1 MSKQENSYLGVNY
14 TVNESS
20 KKCELAIEGKKD
32 SIHID
37 ERGEYL
43 SDSSPYQ
50 SFASA
55 DAIAKR
61 LIERNKGDV
70 SA

>member
-1 MSKQENSYLGVNY
+1 MSKQDNSYLGVNY

-20 KKCELAIEGKKD
+20 KKCELTIEDKKD

-43 SDSSPYQ
+43 SQNSPYQ

-61 LIERNKGDV
+61 LIKRDKGDLD
-70 SA
+70 A